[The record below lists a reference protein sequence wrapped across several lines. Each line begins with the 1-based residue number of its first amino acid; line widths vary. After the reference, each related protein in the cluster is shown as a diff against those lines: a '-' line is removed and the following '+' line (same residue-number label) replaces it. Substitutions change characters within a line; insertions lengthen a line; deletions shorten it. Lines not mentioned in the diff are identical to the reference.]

1 MKLWL
6 KKKEHNFHFGFFIKD
21 LTPLCGLCSGWNS
34 APDVHD
40 SHLNADESHLSTK
53 IAFPGQ

>member
-1 MKLWL
+1 MLGQIKI
-6 KKKEHNFHFGFFIKD
+6 GFFIKD
-21 LTPLCGLCSGWNS
+21 LTTLCGLCSGWNS